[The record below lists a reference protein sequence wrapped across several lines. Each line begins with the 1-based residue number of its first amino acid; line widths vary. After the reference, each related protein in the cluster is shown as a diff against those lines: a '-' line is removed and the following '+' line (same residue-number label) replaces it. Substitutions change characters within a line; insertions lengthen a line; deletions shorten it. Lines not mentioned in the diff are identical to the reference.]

1 MNTYNYTSIY
11 TRDILTIIRVIIQ
24 SYQLCDMYNYMST
37 YT

>member
-1 MNTYNYTSIY
+1 MYLYF
-11 TRDILTIIRVIIQ
+11 DILTIIRVSIQ